1 MHLNKDKLNAYLN
14 TFYSIL
20 QKYVDLYYKD
30 YSNFL
35 REYVN
40 KVGIID
46 LYERFLLYLANK
58 KKIDISNYTITRR
71 NINDNPELLNFDNEI
86 IGEIYLFIKDVL
98 IKYFQELNRS
108 PAWGNINIKFPPEN

>member
-1 MHLNKDKLNAYLN
+1 MHPDKDKLTAYLN

-20 QKYVDLYYKD
+20 KKYVDLYYKD
-30 YSNFL
+30 YSKFL
-35 REYVN
+35 SDYVN

-46 LYERFLLYLANK
+46 LYERFLIYLASK

-71 NINDNPELLNFDNEI
+71 NTKDNLELLDFDNKI
-86 IGEIYLFIKDVL
+86 IGEIYLFVKDIL